1 MKNNLLSKWT
11 RLSLIVIML
20 FAVLGAAVAPAGQ
33 AFAANDAA
41 VDVQAGV
48 TAGNKSTDVSL
59 SSALGSS
66 VTAAVYATAEFVLK
80 NGVQSDWQAIGLA
93 QAGYKVPDSY
103 LKALESKVAAAKGTF
118 NRATDYARITLAV
131 RALGGNPA
139 DFAGYNL
146 IEKLYNNDKITGQ
159 TLNNAAYVLL
169 ALDSG
174 TYTMPD
180 NAKWTPAKLL
190 AEILAKQNTDGG
202 FTLTTGA
209 SDPDM
214 TAMVLAV
221 LAGHKN
227 DPAVNTA
234 GQRAAAWLAT
244 AQDKNGGYGDS
255 SESVAQAIIGLSSF
269 GIDPAG
275 AAYSKGNVSLVSKLL
290 SFSAAGGGFA
300 HTAGGSY
307 NQLSTEQAL
316 EALVAYSLFSSG
328 GKLYDLS
335 NTPVQNPR
343 VNVLVNVEGPNG
355 TLAEA
360 SVYAGNVL
368 NALEKAAAEKGVAL
382 VNEAGNYVTG
392 IGGVSAGTF
401 GGYDGWMYVVAR
413 GGAWIYPSVGMGDFA
428 LAENDRVLV
437 YYGGDNTQVVESVTV
452 SPAQPQPGQDITV
465 KVTQKQWVWNNDTF
479 TSDPV
484 TSPAAG
490 VQVTIG
496 GKTAVTDAAGSAV
509 FAGGLAAN
517 KYTLTLTG
525 YLKDNTPAVVRYV
538 QPLTVASAAADRA
551 AFADVKS
558 ISPWALESVYTA
570 YDRKLMGGIS
580 ESSLVFAPKQNITRA
595 EFAALLLRLT
605 GNEPSAATSAQSF
618 SDVKADAWYYGAVN
632 KAKELGMISGVTA
645 TAFKPDG
652 LVTRED
658 MAVMIMRAF
667 KLDAASAVAGIG
679 KFSDEDQISEYALT
693 AVRTVTGLGLM
704 SGTGGEFKPSAAV
717 TREMAAAVAVRLP

>member
-1 MKNNLLSKWT
+1 MKNNLSSRFT
-11 RLSLIVIML
+11 RLGLIVIML
-20 FAVLGAAVAPAGQ
+20 FAVLGAAVAPGGQ
-33 AFAANDAA
+33 AFAETGTAAAANSGSAA
-41 VDVQAGV
+41 STITAKQA
-48 TAGNKSTDVSL
+48 A
-59 SSALGSS
+59 S
-66 VTAAVYATAEFVLK
+66 VADAVYATSEFVLK

-103 LKALESKVAAAKGTF
+103 LKALESKVTAAKGVF
-118 NRATDYARITLAV
+118 ARATEYARITLAV
-131 RALGGNPA
+131 KALGGDPA
-139 DFAGYNL
+139 NVGGYNL

-174 TYTMPD
+174 SYNIPAD
-180 NAKWTPAKLL
+180 AKWTPAKLL

-214 TAMVLAV
+214 TAMVLTV
-221 LAGHKN
+221 LAGHKD
-227 DPAVNTA
+227 DPAAKTA

-269 GIDPAG
+269 GVDPTG
-275 AAYSKGNVSLVSKLL
+275 AEYTRGNVNLIGKLL
-290 SFSAAGGGFA
+290 SFSTAGGGFT

-316 EALVAYSLFSSG
+316 EALVAYSLYSTG

-335 NTPVQNPR
+335 SAPVKNPQ
-343 VNVLVNVEGPNG
+343 VLVSVAIEGPGG
-355 TLAEA
+355 TLGEGT
-360 SVYAGNVL
+360 VYAGNVL
-368 NALEKAAAEKGVAL
+368 NALEKAAAQKGVAL

-392 IGGVSAGTF
+392 IGGVTAGAF

-413 GGAWIYPSVGMGDFA
+413 GGAWIYPSVGMGDFTLEA
-428 LAENDRVLV
+428 NDRVLV

-452 SPAQPQPGQDITV
+452 SPAQPKPGQDLTV
-465 KVTQKQWVWNNDTF
+465 KVTQKQWVWNEKTF

-484 TSPAAG
+484 TSPASG

-496 GKTAVTDAAGSAV
+496 GKTAVTDAAGNAI
-509 FAGGLAAN
+509 FAGGLPAN
-517 KYTLTLTG
+517 KYTIVITG
-525 YLKDNTPAVVRYV
+525 YLKNSTPAVVRYS
-538 QPLTVASAAADRA
+538 QPLTVASATADRA
-551 AFADVKS
+551 AFTDVKS

-570 YDRKLMGGIS
+570 YDRKLMDGVS
-580 ESSLVFAPKQNITRA
+580 KNSLIFAPKQKITRA

-605 GNEPSAATSAQSF
+605 GNEPSPASAAQAF
-618 SDVKADAWYYGAVN
+618 SDVKANAWYYGAVN
-632 KAKELGMISGVTA
+632 KAKQLGIISGVTG
-645 TAFKPDG
+645 TTFKPDG
-652 LVTRED
+652 LVTRQD
-658 MAVMIMRAF
+658 MAVMMMRAF
-667 KLDAASAVAGIG
+667 KLDAASAAAGAG
-679 KFSDEDQISEYALT
+679 KFTDEDQISGYAVT

-704 SGTGGEFKPSAAV
+704 TGAGGEFNPSAAV
-717 TREMAAAVAVRLP
+717 TREMAAVVAVRLP

>member
-1 MKNNLLSKWT
+1 MKNILSSKFGLLG
-11 RLSLIVIML
+11 LI
-20 FAVLGAAVAPAGQ
+20 AVLMLSILGATAAPAGQ
-33 AFAANDAA
+33 AFAQTDATTALTGANPGNAA
-41 VDVQAGV
+41 SAVSAGQGVSVADV
-48 TAGNKSTDVSL
+48 
-59 SSALGSS
+59 
-66 VTAAVYATAEFVLK
+66 VYATSEFVLK

-103 LKALESKVAAAKGTF
+103 LQALSSKVAAAKGTF
-118 NRATDYARITLAV
+118 TRATDYARITLAV

-146 IEKLYNNDKITGQ
+146 IEKLYNNDTITGQ

-214 TAMVLAV
+214 TAMVLTV

-227 DPAVNTA
+227 DPAANTA
-234 GQRAAAWLAT
+234 GQRAAAWLAA

-275 AAYSKGNVSLVSKLL
+275 AEYTRGNVNLVGKLL
-290 SFSAAGGGFA
+290 SFSTAGGGFA
-300 HTAGGSY
+300 HNAGGGY

-316 EALVAYSLFSSG
+316 EALVAYSLFSTG

-335 NTPVQNPR
+335 GTPVKNPQ
-343 VNVLVNVEGPNG
+343 VNVSVAIEGPVG
-355 TLAEA
+355 TLGEG

-392 IGGVSAGTF
+392 IGGVTAGAY

-413 GGAWIYPSVGMGDFA
+413 GGAWIYPSVGMGDFT
-428 LAENDRVLV
+428 LEENDRVLV
-437 YYGGDNTQVVESVTV
+437 YYGGDNTQVVDSVTV
-452 SPAQPQPGQDITV
+452 SPAQPQPGQDLTV
-465 KVTQKQWVWNNDTF
+465 QVTQKQWVWNEATF

-490 VQVTIG
+490 VQVAIG
-496 GKTAVTDAAGSAV
+496 GKTAVTDAAGAAV
-509 FAGGLAAN
+509 FTGGLSSN
-517 KYTLTLTG
+517 KYTLAITG
-525 YLKDNTPAVVRYV
+525 YLKDGTPAVVRYS
-538 QPLTVASAAADRA
+538 QPLTVASAAADQA
-551 AFADVKS
+551 AFTDVQS

-570 YDRKLMGGIS
+570 YDRKLMGGVS
-580 ESSLVFAPKQNITRA
+580 GSSLVFAPKQYITRA

-605 GNEPSAATSAQSF
+605 GSEPSAASSAQVF
-618 SDVKADAWYYGAVN
+618 NDVKPDAWYYGAVN
-632 KAKELGMISGVTA
+632 QAKELGIVRGVTG

-652 LVTRED
+652 VITRQD
-658 MAVMIMRAF
+658 MAVMIMRAYN
-667 KLDAASAVAGIG
+667 LDDASAAAGTG
-679 KFSDEDQISEYALT
+679 KFTDEDQISDYALS
-693 AVRTVTGLGLM
+693 AVRTVTGLGYM
-704 SGTGGEFKPSAAV
+704 TGSGGEFDPFAPV

>member
-1 MKNNLLSKWT
+1 MKNLLSSKVT
-11 RLSLIVIML
+11 RLGLIVVLM
-20 FAVLGAAVAPAGQ
+20 FAVLGLAAVPGGQ
-33 AFAANDAA
+33 AFAQSDAA
-41 VDVQAGV
+41 AAQVSAN
-48 TAGNKSTDVSL
+48 AGNTASTL
-59 SSALGSS
+59 SASTAAS
-66 VTAAVYATAEFVLK
+66 VADAVYATSEFVLK

-93 QAGYKVPDSY
+93 QAGYKVPASY
-103 LKALESKVAAAKGTF
+103 LQALEGKVAAAQGIF
-118 NRATDYARITLAV
+118 ARATDYARITLAV
-131 RALGGNPA
+131 KALGGDPA
-139 DFAGYNL
+139 NVAGYNL

-174 TYTMPD
+174 SYTIP
-180 NAKWTPAKLL
+180 AEAAWTPAKLL
-190 AEILAKQNTDGG
+190 AEILAKQNADGG

-214 TAMVLAV
+214 TAMVLTV

-244 AQDKNGGYGDS
+244 AQDTNGGYGDS

-275 AAYSKGNVSLVSKLL
+275 AEYTRGNVNLVSKLL
-290 SFSAAGGGFA
+290 SFGAAGGGFA

-316 EALVAYSLFSSG
+316 EALTAYSLFSTG

-335 NTPVQNPR
+335 TAPVKNPQ
-343 VNVLVNVEGPNG
+343 VNVSVAIEGPNG
-355 TLAEA
+355 TLGEGN
-360 SVYAGNVL
+360 VYAGNVL
-368 NALEKAAAEKGVAL
+368 SALEKAAAAKNVTL

-392 IGGVSAGTF
+392 IGGVTAGAY
-401 GGYDGWMYVVAR
+401 GGYDGWMYIVAR
-413 GGAWIYPSVGMGDFA
+413 AGAWIYPSVGMGDFA
-428 LAENDRVLV
+428 LVENDRVLV

-452 SPAQPQPGQDITV
+452 SPAQPQPGQAFTV
-465 KVTQKQWVWNNDTF
+465 KVTQKQWVWNETTF

-484 TSPAAG
+484 SSAAAG

-496 GKTAVTDAAGSAV
+496 GTTAVTDAAGSAA
-509 FAGGLAAN
+509 FADGLPAN
-517 KYTLTLTG
+517 KYTITITG
-525 YLKDNTPAVVRYV
+525 YLKDSTPAVVRNA
-538 QPLTVASAAADRA
+538 QSLTVASAAADRA
-551 AFADVKS
+551 AFTDVKS

-570 YDRKLMGGIS
+570 FDRKLMGSVS
-580 ESSLVFAPKQNITRA
+580 ESGLVFAPKRDITRA

-605 GNEPSAATSAQSF
+605 GNEPSAATSGQSF

-632 KAKELGMISGVTA
+632 KAKELGIVSGVTG

-652 LVTRED
+652 LVTRQD
-658 MAVMIMRAF
+658 MAVMIVRAL
-667 KLDAASAVAGIG
+667 KLDEASAAAGTG
-679 KFSDEDQISEYALT
+679 KFTDEDQISDYALT
-693 AVRTVTGLGLM
+693 AVRTVTGLGIM
-704 SGTGGEFKPSAAV
+704 SGTGSTFNPSAPV

>member
-1 MKNNLLSKWT
+1 MKNNLST
-11 RLSLIVIML
+11 RFARLGLIVMML
-20 FAVLGAAVAPAGQ
+20 FAVLGAAVVPAAGQ
-33 AFAANDAA
+33 AFA
-41 VDVQAGV
+41 QTG
-48 TAGNKSTDVSL
+48 T
-59 SSALGSS
+59 SALPTGQVAS
-66 VTAAVYATAEFVLK
+66 VTEAVYATSEFVLK
-80 NGVQSDWQAIGLA
+80 NGVQSDWQAIVLA

-103 LKALESKVAAAKGTF
+103 LKELESKVSAAKGVF
-118 NRATDYARITLAV
+118 NRATDYARTTLAV

-139 DFAGYNL
+139 DVAGYNL

-190 AEILAKQNTDGG
+190 TEILSKQNTDGG

-214 TAMVLAV
+214 TAMVLTV

-275 AAYSKGNVSLVSKLL
+275 AAYTKGNVNLVSKLL

-300 HTAGGSY
+300 HTAGGDY

-316 EALVAYSLFSSG
+316 GALVAYNLFSTG

-335 NTPVQNPR
+335 NAPVKNAQ
-343 VNVLVNVEGPNG
+343 VNVAVAIEGPNG
-355 TLAEA
+355 TLAEGT
-360 SVYAGNVL
+360 VYAGNVL
-368 NALEKAAAEKGVAL
+368 KALEKVAAAKGVAL

-392 IGGVSAGTF
+392 IGGVTAGTF

-413 GGAWIYPSVGMGDFA
+413 GGAWIYPSVGMGDFT
-428 LAENDRVLV
+428 LEENDRVLV
-437 YYGGDNTQVVESVTV
+437 YYGGDNTQVVESVTI
-452 SPAQPQPGQDITV
+452 SPAQPKPGQDITV
-465 KVTQKQWVWNNDTF
+465 KVTQKQWVWNQATF

-484 TSPAAG
+484 SSPAAG

-496 GKTAVTDAAGSAV
+496 GKTAVTDAAGTAV
-509 FAGGLAAN
+509 ITGGLPAN
-517 KYTLTLTG
+517 KYTVTVTG
-525 YLKDNTPAVVRYV
+525 YAKDSTPAVVRYS
-538 QPLTVASAAADRA
+538 QPLTVASAAADRV
-551 AFADVKS
+551 AFVDAKS

-570 YDRKLMGGIS
+570 YDRKLMSGVS
-580 ESSLVFAPKQNITRA
+580 ENSLVFAPKKNITRA
-595 EFAALLLRLT
+595 ELAALLLRLT
-605 GNEPSAATSAQSF
+605 GNEPAAASSAQTF

-632 KAKELGMISGVTA
+632 KAKELGIISGVSA
-645 TAFKPDG
+645 TSFKPDG
-652 LVTRED
+652 LVTRQD
-658 MAVMIMRAF
+658 MAVMITRAL
-667 KLDAASAVAGIG
+667 KLDDAAAAAGTG
-679 KFSDEDQISEYALT
+679 KFTDENEISAYALT
-693 AVRTVTGLGLM
+693 AVRTVTGLGFM
-704 SGTGGEFKPSAAV
+704 SGTGSVFDPSSAV

>member
-1 MKNNLLSKWT
+1 MKNNLSSKFI
-11 RLSLIVIML
+11 RLGLIVVMM
-20 FAVLGAAVAPAGQ
+20 FAVLGASVAPAGQ
-33 AFAANDAA
+33 AFAQSDTASAQLSAN
-41 VDVQAGV
+41 
-48 TAGNKSTDVSL
+48 TANTA
-59 SSALGSS
+59 SALPAGTAVS
-66 VTAAVYATAEFVLK
+66 VAEAVYATSEFVLK
-80 NGVQSDWQAIGLA
+80 AGVQSDWQAIGLA

-103 LKALESKVAAAKGTF
+103 LKALESKVAAAKGVYA
-118 NRATDYARITLAV
+118 RATDYARITLAV

-139 DFAGYNL
+139 DVAGYNL

-190 AEILAKQNTDGG
+190 AEILSKQNTDGG

-214 TAMVLAV
+214 TAMVLTV
-221 LAGHKN
+221 LAGHKD
-227 DPAVNTA
+227 DPAANTA

-255 SESVAQAIIGLSSF
+255 SESVAQAIIGLSAF

-275 AAYSKGNVSLVSKLL
+275 AEYTVGNVNLVSKLL
-290 SFSAAGGGFA
+290 SYRAADGGFA

-316 EALVAYSLFSSG
+316 EALVAYKLFSTGS
-328 GKLYDLS
+328 KLYDLS
-335 NTPVQNPR
+335 NSPVKGPQ
-343 VNVLVNVEGPNG
+343 VSVSVAIESPNG
-355 TLAEA
+355 TLAEGT
-360 SVYAGNVL
+360 VYAGNVL
-368 NALEKAAAEKGVAL
+368 QALEKAAAAKKVAL

-392 IGGVSAGTF
+392 IGGVTAGAF

-413 GGAWIYPSVGMGDFA
+413 GGAWIYPSVGMGDFL

-437 YYGGDNTQVVESVTV
+437 YYGGDNTQVVESVAV

-465 KVTQKQWVWNNDTF
+465 KVTQKQWVWNEATF

-484 TSPAAG
+484 SSPAAG
-490 VQVTIG
+490 VQVSIG

-509 FAGGLAAN
+509 VAGGLPAN
-517 KYTLTLTG
+517 KYTITVTG
-525 YLKDNTPAVVRYV
+525 YLKDSTPAVVRYS

-551 AFADVKS
+551 AFTDVKS

-570 YDRKLMGGIS
+570 YDRKLMGGVS

-605 GNEPSAATSAQSF
+605 GNEPSAASSALSF

-632 KAKELGMISGVTA
+632 KAKELGIVSGVTG

-652 LVTRED
+652 PVTRQD
-658 MAVMIMRAF
+658 MAVMIVRAL
-667 KLDAASAVAGIG
+667 KLDEASAAAGTG
-679 KFSDEDQISEYALT
+679 KFTDEEQISAYALT
-693 AVRTVTGLGLM
+693 AVRTVTGLGIM
-704 SGTGGEFKPSAAV
+704 SGTGGEFAPATAV